1 MSLAAP
7 ASRSVLRANLSRDDL
22 MMRAGVVV
30 LAGMLLLIVGLPL
43 WALLAKGF
51 EDRDGKFI
59 GLANYL
65 SYFSTP
71 ALFNSALNS
80 FEVAA
85 AVTLIVVPLAF
96 LYAYAL
102 TRAVLPTRWLF
113 QGISLIPIFAPSLLP
128 GLALVYLFGNQGFFK
143 GMLGGPIYG
152 FDGILIAQVF
162 YCFPHAT
169 LILVTAL
176 ATADARLYEAADAL
190 GASKI
195 RVFFTVTLPGAKYGL
210 ISAALVVFTLVITD
224 FGIAKVIGGN
234 FNVLAT
240 DVYKQV
246 IGQQNFSMGAVVGMV
261 LLAPAALAF
270 VVDRF
275 VQRKQV
281 ALLTAR
287 AVPLIPKPKFGRDV
301 FFTAFCT
308 VISCAILGILGMAAW
323 GSLIKYWP
331 YNLSLTLANYQFANF
346 DANGWDSYFNS
357 LRMAAGAAIFGT
369 LVMFVGAWLN
379 EKTKG
384 FGAVRGIVQ
393 LLAFL
398 PMAVPGIVLGLG
410 YIFFFNAPSN
420 PLNFLYATMAILVI
434 NTVAHY
440 YTVGHLTA
448 TTALKQIDP
457 EFESVSASLKVPV
470 WRTFVRVTAP
480 ICLPAIL
487 DIAIYLFVNAMTTVS
502 SVIFLY
508 APDTKLASV
517 AAVNIEEAG
526 TTAAAAALCIVI
538 VITSATV
545 KAHAHPG
552 RPLPA
557 GPSAGLAA
565 ALTAS
570 RCAGGTTARYSP
582 RFCSPRGPSMK
593 QLRIP
598 AVYMRG
604 GTSKGVFFLAEDL
617 PSDQQA
623 RDRILMRVIG
633 SPDRYGK
640 HTDGMGGATSSTSKV
655 VILAKSKRRIAT
667 SITCSARWRSTSR
680 WSTGRATAAT
690 SAPRSARS
698 RSAWAWSARRPTA
711 RPRSASGRPTSAR
724 RSSATCR

>member
-1 MSLAAP
+1 VSIAAAVRLRTTRLSLSGDELA
-7 ASRSVLRANLSRDDL
+7 
-22 MMRAGVVV
+22 MRAGVVV
-30 LAGMLLLIVGLPL
+30 LALMLLVIVGLPL
-43 WALLAKGF
+43 WSLLAKGF
-51 EDRDGKFI
+51 EDRDGRFV

-65 SYFSTP
+65 AYFSTP
-71 ALFNSALNS
+71 ALFDSALNS
-80 FEVAA
+80 FHVAA
-85 AVTLIVVPLAF
+85 ATTLIVVPLAF
-96 LYAYAL
+96 FFAYAL
-102 TRAVLPTRWLF
+102 TRTVLPARWLF

-143 GMLGGPIYG
+143 GLLGGPIYG

-270 VVDRF
+270 VVDRL

-287 AVPLIPKPKFGRDV
+287 AVPLIPRPKLGRDA
-301 FFTAFCT
+301 FFIAFCT
-308 VISCAILGILGMAAW
+308 LVSVGILAILGMAAW

-331 YNLSLTLANYQFANF
+331 YNLSLTLDNYDFAKV

-357 LRMAAGAAIFGT
+357 LEMAAGAALFGT
-369 LVMFVGAWLN
+369 ALMFVGAWLN
-379 EKTKG
+379 EKTRD
-384 FGAVRGIVQ
+384 FFLMRGIVQ

-398 PMAVPGIVLGLG
+398 PMAVPGLVLGLG
-410 YIFFFNAPSN
+410 YIFFFNAPGN

-434 NTVAHY
+434 NAVAHF

-470 WRTFVRVTAP
+470 WRTFARVIVP

-517 AAVNIEEAG
+517 AALNIEEAG
-526 TTAAAAALCIVI
+526 QTAAAAALCIVI
-538 VITSATV
+538 VVTSASV
-545 KAHAHPG
+545 KALHV
-552 RPLPA
+552 L
-557 GPSAGLAA
+557 SD
-565 ALTAS
+565 
-570 RCAGGTTARYSP
+570 
-582 RFCSPRGPSMK
+582 RFLLGH
-593 QLRIP
+593 L
-598 AVYMRG
+598 
-604 GTSKGVFFLAEDL
+604 
-617 PSDQQA
+617 QA
-623 RDRILMRVIG
+623 W
-633 SPDRYGK
+633 
-640 HTDGMGGATSSTSKV
+640 
-655 VILAKSKRRIAT
+655 RR
-667 SITCSARWRSTSR
+667 R
-680 WSTGRATAAT
+680 
-690 SAPRSARS
+690 
-698 RSAWAWSARRPTA
+698 
-711 RPRSASGRPTSAR
+711 
-724 RSSATCR
+724 

>member
-1 MSLAAP
+1 MSLAEATRRRP
-7 ASRSVLRANLSRDDL
+7 VLRVNLSRDDL
-22 MMRAGVVV
+22 VMRIGVTLLALMLVV
-30 LAGMLLLIVGLPL
+30 IVGLPL
-43 WALLAKGF
+43 WSLLAKGF
-51 EDRDGKFI
+51 EDRDGKFV

-71 ALFNSALNS
+71 VLFDSALNS
-80 FEVAA
+80 FKVAA
-85 AVTLIVVPLAF
+85 ATTLIVVPLAF

-102 TRAVLPTRWLF
+102 TRTLMPARWLF

-143 GMLGGPIYG
+143 GLLGGPIYG

-176 ATADARLYEAADAL
+176 ATSDARLYEAADVL
-190 GASKI
+190 GASKL

-270 VVDRF
+270 VVDRV

-287 AVPLIPKPKFGRDV
+287 AVPLIPKPKFGRDT
-301 FFTAFCT
+301 FFTVFCAL
-308 VISCAILGILGMAAW
+308 VAAGILTILGMAVW

-331 YNLSLTLANYQFANF
+331 YNLSLTFDNYDFAAV
-346 DANGWDSYFNS
+346 DANGWDSYYNS
-357 LRMAAGAAIFGT
+357 LRMAAAAAVFGT
-369 LVMFVGAWLN
+369 ALMFLGAWLN
-379 EKTKG
+379 EKTRE
-384 FGAVRGIVQ
+384 FYLMRGIVQ
-393 LLAFL
+393 FLAFL
-398 PMAVPGIVLGLG
+398 PMAVPGLVLGLG
-410 YIFFFNAPSN
+410 YIFFFNARGN
-420 PLNFLYATMAILVI
+420 PLNFLYATLAILVV
-434 NTVAHY
+434 NTVAHF
-440 YTVGHLTA
+440 YTVGHMTA

-470 WRTFVRVTAP
+470 WRTFLRVTAP

-517 AAVNIEEAG
+517 AALNIEEAG
-526 TTAAAAALCIVI
+526 QTAAAAALCVVI
-538 VITSATV
+538 VITSAVV
-545 KAHAHPG
+545 KALHLLADRFLLG
-552 RPLPA
+552 RL
-557 GPSAGLAA
+557 
-565 ALTAS
+565 
-570 RCAGGTTARYSP
+570 
-582 RFCSPRGPSMK
+582 
-593 QLRIP
+593 Q
-598 AVYMRG
+598 
-604 GTSKGVFFLAEDL
+604 DW
-617 PSDQQA
+617 
-623 RDRILMRVIG
+623 
-633 SPDRYGK
+633 
-640 HTDGMGGATSSTSKV
+640 
-655 VILAKSKRRIAT
+655 RR
-667 SITCSARWRSTSR
+667 R
-680 WSTGRATAAT
+680 
-690 SAPRSARS
+690 
-698 RSAWAWSARRPTA
+698 
-711 RPRSASGRPTSAR
+711 
-724 RSSATCR
+724 